1 MNKKDYFRGMKVF
14 NWIKG
19 SVLVFIGLLIT
30 RWEVGVGRFGTNIYF
45 GLPIYFL
52 IASSGMLVALI
63 LKIEESSDERKTLK
77 SKKLEISS
85 AVLYVA
91 AFITSIVHTI
101 YYNLEVLNV
110 FLLAIIGV
118 VWFLSIFYGKIW
130 YRKIL
135 LANILISLSFSFGII
150 YGAAINSSII
160 PFSIF
165 IFFGAIFLLQIS
177 KDLINES
184 KNKEKYERAGAIS
197 LTSSLGVEK
206 TQRISFVLDLVVILL
221 IILPFIPNFVYIL
234 SLIFYMI
241 PVTIIVILLGIAM
254 LLTYKMKTEKTYY
267 RTIKILLRFGMF
279 FLYIGLILAY
289 F

>member
-1 MNKKDYFRGMKVF
+1 MNRKDYIYGMKIF

-19 SVLVFIGLLIT
+19 GVLAFIGTLIS
-30 RWEVGVGRFGTNIYF
+30 RWGIGVGRFNINIYF
-45 GLPIYFL
+45 GIPIYFL
-52 IASSGMLVALI
+52 ISCSGMLVALI
-63 LKIEESSDERKTLK
+63 LKIEESPNERKALK

-85 AVLYVA
+85 AVIYVI

-118 VWFLSIFYGKIW
+118 VWFLSVFYGRSW
-130 YRKIL
+130 NRKTL

-165 IFFGAIFLLQIS
+165 IFFGAIFLLQFS

-184 KNKEKYERAGAIS
+184 KNKEKYTRAGVFS
-197 LTSSLGVEK
+197 LATILGVERTRK
-206 TQRISFVLDLVVILL
+206 VSFILDLVVVLL
-221 IILPFIPNFVYIL
+221 LILPFIPDFVYLLSIL
-234 SLIFYMI
+234 FYMI
-241 PVTIIVILLGIAM
+241 PVIITVILLGIAM
-254 LLTYKMKTEKTYY
+254 FLTYKMKAEKTYY
-267 RTIKILLRFGMF
+267 RTIKILLRIGMF
-279 FLYIGLILAY
+279 LIFTGLILAY

>member
-1 MNKKDYFRGMKVF
+1 MNRKDYIYGMKVF

-19 SVLVFIGLLIT
+19 GVLAFIGTLIT
-30 RWEVGVGRFGTNIYF
+30 RWGIGVGRFTTNIYF
-45 GLPIYFL
+45 GMPIYFL
-52 IASSGMLVALI
+52 ITCSGMLVALI

-101 YYNLEVLNV
+101 YYNLVVLNV
-110 FLLAIIGV
+110 FLLGIIGV

-165 IFFGAIFLLQIS
+165 IFFGAIFLLQFS

-197 LTSSLGVEK
+197 LASSLGVEK